1 MGPADLPRGAVVHMG
16 AVEDRDDRTRPR
28 EASQIGLEQ
37 PAGPA
42 RAGGGG
48 RVALW
53 KMDPMARLLQGAG
66 QLQIERELG
75 VGEEGG
81 GEVDV
86 QPAVT

>member
-1 MGPADLPRGAVVHMG
+1 VPSSTWAPSRTATTAPVRVRPARLASNSRRV
-16 AVEDRDDRTRPR
+16 RP
-28 EASQIGLEQ
+28 
-37 PAGPA
+37 